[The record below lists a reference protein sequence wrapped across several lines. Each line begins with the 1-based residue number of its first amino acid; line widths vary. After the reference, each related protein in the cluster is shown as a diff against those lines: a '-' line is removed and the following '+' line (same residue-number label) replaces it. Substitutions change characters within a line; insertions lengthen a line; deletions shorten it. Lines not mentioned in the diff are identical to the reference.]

1 MLTMP
6 NTLLTSNKAATK
18 AQFQRVRN
26 LTKEAIDEASLEQ
39 EGFTHDQLQA
49 IHANAAPY
57 KRELAA
63 IVIAFAHS
71 FVKKLLGIVSPASA
85 ESTGLIPKNWVVM
98 VRNGAKQDFPEGD
111 VDLAKLDYSACPVR
125 DGEGYINGTKM
136 MERAKEAKAI
146 GSLGLAAELL
156 KAQDE
161 GKEIFPVESRGKYY
175 FIMPLTDLQDVG
187 GRGFVACFNWD
198 GERWVLDFNWLGGH
212 FDSDDRFVRRSE

>member
-1 MLTMP
+1 MP

-63 IVIAFAHS
+63 IIIAFAHT
-71 FVKKLLGIVSPASA
+71 FVKKLLGIVTPASA
-85 ESTGLIPKNWVVM
+85 ESTGLIPKNWAVM
-98 VRNGAKQDFPEGD
+98 VRDGAKQDFPEGD

-125 DGEGYINGTKM
+125 DGEGYINGTTM
-136 MERAKEAKAI
+136 MARAKEAKAI

-161 GKEIFPVESRGKYY
+161 GKEIFPVASRGKHY
-175 FIMPLTDLQDVG
+175 FILPLTELQDG
-187 GRGFVACFNWD
+187 GGHGFVAYFRWS
-198 GERWVLDFNWLGGH
+198 GERWVLVFAWLGSNFLSAG
-212 FDSDDRFVRRSE
+212 RFVRRSE